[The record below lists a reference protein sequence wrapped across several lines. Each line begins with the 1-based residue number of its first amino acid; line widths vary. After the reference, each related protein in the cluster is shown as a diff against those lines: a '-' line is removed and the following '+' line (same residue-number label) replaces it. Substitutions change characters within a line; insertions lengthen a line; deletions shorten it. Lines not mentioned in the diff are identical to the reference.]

1 MANPIISFDG
11 RICIIDTY
19 KSDIFDKS
27 DRILDDLVALD
38 EDMTKILHFFETACR
53 NVLKGDEDFPQ
64 VLASTPLFSLTWN
77 GWNVVL
83 YFQRFRP
90 KMQL

>member
-38 EDMTKILHFFETACR
+38 EDMNPPL
-53 NVLKGDEDFPQ
+53 LKQPVAMFCK
-64 VLASTPLFSLTWN
+64 VRKTSHKF
-77 GWNVVL
+77 
-83 YFQRFRP
+83 
-90 KMQL
+90 